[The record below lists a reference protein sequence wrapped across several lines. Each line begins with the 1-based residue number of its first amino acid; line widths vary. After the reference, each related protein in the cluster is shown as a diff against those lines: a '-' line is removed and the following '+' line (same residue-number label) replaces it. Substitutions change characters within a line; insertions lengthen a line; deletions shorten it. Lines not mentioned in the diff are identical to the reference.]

1 MTRRPRLLGAV
12 LAGGEGRRFGG
23 PKATAQVAG
32 RSLVSRAVDTL
43 GSVMESVVVVSSRP
57 VGAVDVP
64 VLPDRTPGAGPLAGL
79 ESALVEAEERG
90 LDGVFLLACDL
101 PLVGDGVV
109 RTVAE
114 ALGPGAAVAPVR
126 SGGGVEPLC
135 AAWSVAVLPAARAAL
150 ASDDR
155 SLHALFRTVGGRVLP
170 PAELAARGRH
180 PFLNVNTQD
189 DRARAEAALAE
200 GDEP

>member
-1 MTRRPRLLGAV
+1 V
-12 LAGGEGRRFGG
+12 LAGGEGKRFGG
-23 PKATAQVAG
+23 PKATARVAG

-43 GSVMESVVVVSSRP
+43 GGVVESVVVVSSRP
-57 VGAVDVP
+57 VGPVDVP
-64 VLPDRTPGAGPLAGL
+64 VLPDRTSGAGPLAGL
-79 ESALVEAEERG
+79 ESALVEAEGRG

-101 PLVGDGVV
+101 PLVGEGLI

-114 ALGPGAAVAPVR
+114 ALGGGVAVAPAR

-155 SLHALFRTVGGRVLP
+155 SLHALFRTVGGRALAP
-170 PAELAARGRH
+170 EKLAARGHH